1 MMRGPTKGQAD
12 RMANIVGLA
21 EVRLVDDGNGEQRL
35 QLELLAEEVLE
46 DIDRHQDYG
55 FASHPLPGATAV
67 TVALGGT
74 RGRSMAIAVGDRR
87 YRLALAAGEV
97 AIHDDQGQKVHLTR
111 DGIVIETT
119 GSVTVTAGELV
130 TVTAPD
136 LTFDIAGA
144 VQFNCGEFGVAAEG
158 ALALTGATASIE
170 ATGALLIDG
179 ASIDLGGTG
188 GQFVA
193 RKTDAYAGG
202 VITGGSTKVKST

>member
-1 MMRGPTKGQAD
+1 MRGPIKGQAD
-12 RMANIVGLA
+12 RMANIIGLA
-21 EVRLVDDGNGEQRL
+21 QVRLVDDGDGGQRL
-35 QLELLAEEVLE
+35 QLEMLADEVLD

-55 FASHPLPGATAV
+55 FASHPQPGATAV

-74 RGRSMAIAVGDRR
+74 RGRSMAIAVADRR
-87 YRLALAAGEV
+87 YRLALSAGEV

-119 GSVTVTAGELV
+119 KAVTVTAGELV

-136 LTFDIAGA
+136 LTFEIAGA
-144 VQFNCGEFGVAAEG
+144 VQFNCDTFGVAAEG
-158 ALALTGATASIE
+158 ALVLTSDSASID
-170 ATGALLIDG
+170 ATGAVVIDG
-179 ASIDLGGTG
+179 ATIDLGGTG

-202 VITGGSTKVKST
+202 VITGSSAKVKST